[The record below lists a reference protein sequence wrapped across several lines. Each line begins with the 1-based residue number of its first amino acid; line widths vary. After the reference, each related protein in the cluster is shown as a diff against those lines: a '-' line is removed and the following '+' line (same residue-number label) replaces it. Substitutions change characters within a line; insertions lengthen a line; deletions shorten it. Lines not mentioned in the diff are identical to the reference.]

1 MFIRRGPHSTSV
13 LYVPSVFI
21 SYNGDALDEKTILL
35 RSSEA
40 LSVAAVKLL
49 KVLGDNDTKR
59 VYTTLGCEQ
68 EFFLIDRSLYNLRP
82 DIKISGRSLIG
93 VPPPKHQQLEDHY
106 FGQVPSKVLACLSE
120 TEYELYKIGV
130 PAKTRHNEV
139 APNQFEIAPIFEEA
153 SVAVD
158 HNLVTMEVLHQ
169 VAHRHKL
176 KVNFPLSILFV

>member
-1 MFIRRGPHSTSV
+1 MFLRRGPHGTSV

-21 SYNGDALDEKTILL
+21 SYNGEALDEKTILL
-35 RSSEA
+35 RSSEV
-40 LSVAAVKLL
+40 LSTSAVRLL
-49 KVLGDNDTKR
+49 RILGDHETKR
-59 VYTTLGCEQ
+59 VFTTLGCEQ
-68 EFFLIDRSLYNLRP
+68 EFFLIDRALYNLRP
-82 DIKISGRSLIG
+82 DLKISGRTLLG

-106 FGQVPSKVLACLSE
+106 FGQMPSRVLACLAE
-120 TEYELYKIGV
+120 TEYELYRIGV

-139 APNQFEIAPIFEEA
+139 APNQFEMAPIFEES

-176 KVNFPLSILFV
+176 KVKKNKINPE